1 MSLAKAHVETR
12 LPTQDLD
19 RARRW
24 YAEKLG
30 LEPSEERDGGL
41 RY

>member
-12 LPTQDLD
+12 IPTQDLD

-24 YAEKLG
+24 VKLG
-30 LEPSEERDGGL
+30 LEPERGT
-41 RY
+41 